1 MHADAKIHLKLV
13 KSGSVVD
20 PRVESLVKV
29 SYEKPECGLT
39 GELLLL
45 HTSFHLL
52 IWGKGESLGHS
63 YVDNLEEIKPWELCR
78 CSAREQYQGSKPE
91 AVVPVDVSQT
101 TRWSSKCDT
110 TGPGKQSSTL
120 THPGYFSTQQHQLG
134 SLDSWHVYLGNT
146 STWYNYYIHSTE
158 INDLLLWF
166 RDERPHK

>member
-63 YVDNLEEIKPWELCR
+63 YVDNLEEIK
-78 CSAREQYQGSKPE
+78 S
-91 AVVPVDVSQT
+91 
-101 TRWSSKCDT
+101 
-110 TGPGKQSSTL
+110 
-120 THPGYFSTQQHQLG
+120 
-134 SLDSWHVYLGNT
+134 
-146 STWYNYYIHSTE
+146 
-158 INDLLLWF
+158 
-166 RDERPHK
+166 